1 MVKEEGTLDQMARRL
16 EAGVA
21 TTNNTGIVW
30 NRSNKILTAIVCV
43 DNHPQLNGK
52 VRKFLQSL

>member
-21 TTNNTGIVW
+21 TTNNTALSGTGQI
-30 NRSNKILTAIVCV
+30 R
-43 DNHPQLNGK
+43 
-52 VRKFLQSL
+52 FLQLLFVLTIIPS